1 MHQLGKTCRR
11 YPSFLVQI
19 SGIVPRLEKDVRC
32 IAVPE
37 NETLG
42 DYLQI
47 AARRNVVGGALTRGC
62 PAVRLEVSFLM
73 EVTLWQFK

>member
-1 MHQLGKTCRR
+1 MHHSGEVWWR

-32 IAVPE
+32 IAVLE

-47 AARRNVVGGALTRGC
+47 AAKGNAVGGALTNASC
-62 PAVRLEVSFLM
+62 PIRLGSIFH
-73 EVTLWQFK
+73 